1 MFGAGPEV
9 EATGGAVSVVG
20 VVLVSHSR
28 DLAQGLASVAAQ
40 MAPNVRIAPAGGTDD
55 GGIGTS
61 FERITAAIAQADSGD
76 GAVVL
81 YDLGSGYLTA
91 ATAVEFLDSDQQQRV
106 IIVDAPFVEGA
117 VSAAIAAQI
126 GGDLRAVIAA
136 ALEARTANGPG
147 GVREPG

>member
-1 MFGAGPEV
+1 M
-9 EATGGAVSVVG
+9 VG

-28 DLAQGLASVAAQ
+28 DLAQGLAAVAAQ

-55 GGIGTS
+55 GGDRHVVRAHHGRHRARPIPVTARWCCTTS
-61 FERITAAIAQADSGD
+61 AADISRPPRRW
-76 GAVVL
+76 
-81 YDLGSGYLTA
+81 SSSTP
-91 ATAVEFLDSDQQQRV
+91 DQQQRV
-106 IIVDAPFVEGA
+106 VIVDAPFVEGA